1 MNIVQGNVICS
12 ECSEVVFAIHAL
24 PGRFVCAQCDRGVHS
39 LRWVWLCNEDGSRWE
54 ADSRAGG
61 TFVISVCND
70 GTFDMDAANC
80 SLPLQ
85 WALRI
90 RRFATQ
96 KHTRS
101 ASKTILTGNFLSLGD
116 DNEHS

>member
-12 ECSEVVFAIHAL
+12 ECSDVVFAIHAF
-24 PGRFVCAQCDRGVHS
+24 PGRFVCSQCDRGVHS

-61 TFVISVCND
+61 TFVISVCSD
-70 GTFDMDAANC
+70 GTFDLEASNC

-85 WALRI
+85 WGATYQTLRDAKAYAQRI
-90 RRFATQ
+90 END
-96 KHTRS
+96 
-101 ASKTILTGNFLSLGD
+101 LD
-116 DNEHS
+116 W